1 MVPLSAFS
9 LSECRYV
16 LGYQRLLKETQVKAN
31 PNRTRMEANHKK
43 QVFKLTNG
51 KSKGKLADHS
61 SKSRLEKLIPSRVP
75 YPKPWL
81 EILIRRPAKLF
92 WLEESVSLP
101 KYQLSFRLSALFLLK
116 EVDINTLKTEIG
128 FMLDAKLKFIF
139 KHLKMYNWVINT
151 FSPSL

>member
-1 MVPLSAFS
+1 MLPGQLAWLIKTFCSIKF
-9 LSECRYV
+9 
-16 LGYQRLLKETQVKAN
+16 KETEVKAN

-101 KYQLSFRLSALFLLK
+101 KYQLSFRLSALFLLTRILQWK
-116 EVDINTLKTEIG
+116 RSI
-128 FMLDAKLKFIF
+128 
-139 KHLKMYNWVINT
+139 
-151 FSPSL
+151 